1 MQDIVI
7 LAAVCFGIPV
17 LICLLLSQRWRRPSA
32 ALLAVA
38 ACAVVTINILV
49 VGLVPELPGMEP
61 LTAGLKWNWF
71 GKLGTILASV
81 AMFLLLPQRLKVEA
95 GVLTLPRPPE
105 WKSVIAVSAG
115 LLAFFWAVA
124 FAQRSGGT
132 WTGMTE
138 TVAFQG
144 TLPGLDEEL
153 AFRGIVLALLVAAF
167 GKPWRF
173 LGISVGWGALPL
185 IAFFGLVHGYT
196 SFGTGLD
203 WFQVFVT
210 GVAGV
215 GLLWLKERT
224 GSIWVAV
231 IVHNLMN
238 VGSLLQIASEAAAS
252 PTAWIAPIAST
263 TMELTTRK
271 RGLLSGS
278 SRSMIGSAAARMR

>member
-1 MQDIVI
+1 
-7 LAAVCFGIPV
+7 LAI
-17 LICLLLSQRWRRPSA
+17 
-32 ALLAVA
+32 
-38 ACAVVTINILV
+38 TINILV
-49 VGLVPELPGMEP
+49 VGLVPELPGIEP
-61 LTAGLKWNWF
+61 LTAGLEWNWI
-71 GKLGTILASV
+71 GKLATILASV
-81 AMFLLLPQRLKVEA
+81 AIFLLLPQRLKLEA

-124 FAQRSGGT
+124 FAQKSGGT
-132 WTGMTE
+132 WTGMAE

-153 AFRGIVLALLVAAF
+153 AFRGLVLALLVAAF
-167 GKPWRF
+167 GKPWRL
-173 LGISVGWGALPL
+173 LGISVGWGAFPL

-196 SFGTGLD
+196 SFGTDLD

-210 GVAGV
+210 GVAGA

-238 VGSLLQIASEAAAS
+238 VGSLL
-252 PTAWIAPIAST
+252 
-263 TMELTTRK
+263 LDK
-271 RGLLSGS
+271 V
-278 SRSMIGSAAARMR
+278 